1 MIPKIALM
9 LLSSFFLK
17 THDIKHDFY
26 VSVTSIMHSTEKQ
39 NLSIRIKLFAND
51 LEQTFIDEKGFSLG
65 ILKKSPNENAKQHIE
80 KYIFSKFS
88 IIVNEME
95 INMSF
100 IEQKF
105 ENTERVE
112 EDLIICELEASNIP
126 KIDSIKIRNQFL
138 TESFDSQTNI
148 VFIIANGTR
157 KTLNL
162 DKKISEG
169 EISFN

>member
-1 MIPKIALM
+1 MIFKIALV

-17 THDIKHDFY
+17 TQDVKHDFY
-26 VSVTSIMHSTEKQ
+26 VSVTSIRHNAEKQ

-51 LEQTFIDEKGFSLG
+51 LEKTFVDEKGVGLG
-65 ILKKSPNENAKQHIE
+65 ILKNSPNENAKQHIE
-80 KYIFSKFS
+80 KYIFSKLS
-88 IIVNEME
+88 IIVNKKL

-100 IEQKF
+100 VEQKF

-112 EDLIICELEASNIP
+112 EDLIICKLEASNIP
-126 KIDSIKIRNQFL
+126 KIDSIKIKNQFL

-148 VFIIANGTR
+148 VFIIANGMR
-157 KTLNL
+157 KSLNL
-162 DKKISEG
+162 DRKISEG

>member
-1 MIPKIALM
+1 MILKIALV

-17 THDIKHDFY
+17 TQDVKHDFY
-26 VSVTSIMHSTEKQ
+26 VSVTSIRHNAEKK

-51 LEQTFIDEKGFSLG
+51 LEKTFVDEKGFGLG
-65 ILKKSPNENAKQHIE
+65 ILKKSPNENAKQLIE
-80 KYIFSKFS
+80 KYILSKFS
-88 IIVNEME
+88 VIVNEKL

-100 IEQKF
+100 VEQKL

-112 EDLIICELEASNIP
+112 EDLIICKLEASNIP
-126 KIDSIKIRNQFL
+126 KIDSIKIKNQFL

-148 VFIIANGTR
+148 VFIIANGMR

-162 DKKISEG
+162 DRKISEG

>member
-1 MIPKIALM
+1 MIPKIALV

-51 LEQTFIDEKGFSLG
+51 LEKTFVDENGFGLG
-65 ILKKSPNENAKQHIE
+65 ILKKSPNKNAKQHIE
-80 KYIFSKFS
+80 KYIFSKLS
-88 IIVNEME
+88 RIVNEKL

-100 IEQKF
+100 VEQKL

-112 EDLIICELEASNIP
+112 EDLIICKLEASNIP
-126 KIDSIKIRNQFL
+126 KIDSIKIKNQFL

-148 VFIIANGTR
+148 VFIVANGMR
-157 KTLNL
+157 KSLNL
-162 DKKISEG
+162 DRKISEG

>member
-1 MIPKIALM
+1 MILKIALV
-9 LLSSFFLK
+9 LLATFFLK
-17 THDIKHDFY
+17 PHDVKHDFY
-26 VSVTSIMHSTEKQ
+26 VSVTSIRHNAEKQ

-51 LEQTFIDEKGFSLG
+51 LEKIFVDEKGFGLG

-80 KYIFSKFS
+80 KYIFSKLS
-88 IIVNEME
+88 IIVNKKL

-100 IEQKF
+100 VEQKF
-105 ENTERVE
+105 ENTGRVE
-112 EDLIICELEASNIP
+112 EDLIICMLEASNIP
-126 KIDSIKIRNQFL
+126 KIDSIKIKNQFL

-148 VFIIANGTR
+148 VFVIANGMR

-162 DKKISEG
+162 DRKISEG